1 MGKKINLIKTL
12 PTTAKRD
19 PQSVMATVYENT
31 WQVHAKACDLR
42 TVPIN
47 SKIERIPM
55 ETAKGIGGDKEGRKK
70 RYWQILSNAQKFL
83 GKIESG
89 LEQVIPLPPWNDDF
103 WEGLPFLPTQK
114 MGIVRVIRSLLVI
127 F

>member
-1 MGKKINLIKTL
+1 MGEKTKLIKML
-12 PTTAKRD
+12 PVNVTRD
-19 PQSVMATVYENT
+19 PESVMIKVYENT
-31 WQVHAKACDLR
+31 WQVYAKACDLKL
-42 TVPIN
+42 VPIS

-55 ETAKGIGGDKEGRKK
+55 ETAKGIGEDEEGRKK

-89 LEQVIPLPPWNDDF
+89 SEQVIPLPPGMMNF
-103 WEGLPFLPTQK
+103 GKVCLFLLTQK
-114 MGIVRVIRSLLVI
+114 TGVIRVLRSLQVI

>member
-1 MGKKINLIKTL
+1 MGKKYNLTKML
-12 PTTAKRD
+12 PITAKRD
-19 PQSVMATVYENT
+19 PELVIATVYENT

-89 LEQVIPLPPWNDDF
+89 FGASHSAPPLE
-103 WEGLPFLPTQK
+103 
-114 MGIVRVIRSLLVI
+114 
-127 F
+127 